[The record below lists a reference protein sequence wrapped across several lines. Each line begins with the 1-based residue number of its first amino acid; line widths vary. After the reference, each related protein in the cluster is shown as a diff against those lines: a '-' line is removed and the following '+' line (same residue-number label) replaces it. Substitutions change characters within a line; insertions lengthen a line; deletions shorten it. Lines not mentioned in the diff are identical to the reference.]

1 MNSFWTVVNFT
12 VKNKVRGKAFLIT
25 TLIIALILTVGV
37 NLPYLFTKFGNND
50 GTKVSSI
57 GYIQSTVPDQ
67 SAGTATAEQLKSFFD
82 QTENSGIKLIAYDD
96 QGSADA
102 NEDRLKKAINDGEI
116 KGYLTFGKMSDSGF
130 PEMTYKTEKLMEH
143 ALTSSLQGALS
154 IIRQS
159 TLLQD
164 AGLTAEQVAMLN
176 APISI
181 DTVQISATEGAG
193 NVGEG
198 KTQEEQAMNM
208 GVVYF
213 LIILLFMSV
222 MISGQM
228 IASEITAEKSS
239 RVMEILITSVAPLK
253 QMFGKIFGMFVVVIA
268 QIVFYVLVVFANLRL
283 PHNVEALSSLNIDIS
298 QIDPMMIVYGLIYF
312 LTGFF
317 LFATMFAAIG
327 SLVSRTEELGQAVM
341 PMTILSLAGFYIAI
355 FSIST
360 PDSMLVKVTSFIP
373 VFSPFVMPLRLGLT
387 DPPVWEVLAS
397 VAILL
402 VSIYVAVWISAK
414 IYRTGVL
421 MYGKRP
427 SWKELRKAM
436 KAYKV

>member
-1 MNSFWTVVNFT
+1 MNSFWTVVGFT
-12 VKNKVRGKAFLIT
+12 VKNKVKGKAFIISTVVLA
-25 TLIIALILTVGV
+25 LIISIGI
-37 NLPYLFTKFGNND
+37 NLPYIFTQFDNGAKEAKN
-50 GTKVSSI
+50 V
-57 GYIQSTVPDQ
+57 GYIQST
-67 SAGTATAEQLKSFFD
+67 SEELALGTSTAEQLKAYYEGQEAPS
-82 QTENSGIKLIAYDD
+82 IKLVAYEDK
-96 QGSADA
+96 GSAEQ
-102 NEDRLKKAINDGEI
+102 NEKQLKQAISDGDI
-116 KGYLTFGKMSDSGF
+116 AGYLEFGALTDSGF
-130 PEMTYKTEKLMEH
+130 PEVTYKSEKLMEYS
-143 ALTSSLQGALS
+143 LTSSIESSLS

-159 TLLQD
+159 TILQN
-164 AGLTAEQVAMLN
+164 AGLTEEQMTMLN
-176 APISI
+176 TPISI
-181 DTVQISATEGAG
+181 QTLQISTGEGAG
-193 NVGEG
+193 SIGDG
-198 KTQEEQAMNM
+198 KSVDEQGLNM

-253 QMFGKIFGMFVVVIA
+253 QMFGKIFGMFIVVIIQLA
-268 QIVFYVLVVFANLRL
+268 TYVIVMLLNMNL
-283 PHNVEALSSLNIDIS
+283 PHNVETFASFNINLSDV
-298 QIDPMMIVYGLIYF
+298 DPMLLVYSLIYF

-317 LFATMFAAIG
+317 LFATMFAAVG

-341 PMTILSLAGFYIAI
+341 PITIISLGGFYISM

-360 PDSMLVKVTSFIP
+360 PDSLLVKVTSFIP
-373 VFSPFVMPLRLGLT
+373 LFSPFVMPLRLGLT
-387 DPPVWEVLAS
+387 DPSVWEVLAS
-397 VAILL
+397 IGILL
-402 VSIYVAVWISAK
+402 VSIYVAVWFSAK